1 MGDSARGTHME
12 FRILGPLEVRSGG
25 HSLPL
30 GGPKQRAVLALLL
43 LGANRVVS
51 RERLIAELWPDALGR
66 DAEHALTLQISRLR
80 KVLSATGEGEPRVI
94 TRSPGY
100 VLRVEHDELDLDRYE
115 RLVAEGRAAL
125 AAGNTETAVARLRE
139 AESLWRGRPL
149 ADLEFEPFARLDVD
163 RLEEQYLTGVEER
176 IEAELAIGRHRS
188 LVPELERLVGEHP
201 LRERLRADLMR
212 ALYASSRQAEA
223 LAVYTETRKLLV
235 DELGIE
241 PSESLRELERMI
253 LNQDTDLIVATAP
266 APPPRP
272 AGHRDEDRLRSQRG
286 LRSRRGF
293 ALAAAPVIAAGLFVT
308 ILVSDD
314 RRQSEAVRISGPGSV
329 VFLGAGSKS
338 PHGQVATGPGAGR
351 LRFGNGVLWKLEDP
365 GELLQINPRTMRLER
380 STPIGF
386 AADIALA
393 EDGVWVSGDQNTLVR
408 VDPTYG
414 TVAQRIRLPERGLAR
429 PHAQGGVAVGAGSV
443 WVAQGLSRVLRIDPD
458 TERIEHAFH
467 VPDASV
473 LAFGSGALWVVSSNL
488 GTVTKID
495 ARRNAISAVARVGPT
510 ICCLAAGGGYVW
522 AANESG
528 VWKLSSEGDPL
539 AVTELPNPAAEISYG
554 DGALWATAAGTIMRI
569 DARTGARKRFQVG
582 HSLNGIAV
590 TAGLVA
596 VSVYVPDRPEPTA
609 NLRGAILRVGF
620 TTAWFDITDPALAAV
635 PGSKN
640 WATEQQL
647 QNITCAGLLRYRA
660 AAAPVRWLLAA
671 EIAKALPGVSGDGR
685 TYTFRIRPG
694 FRFSP
699 PSSQRV
705 TARTFKYSIERA
717 LSPSLGRKPPALQL
731 ASDIVGLRAYRAGNA
746 RHISGITA
754 RGDTLAITLVHRA
767 PDLPDRIAAPRFCPV
782 PIGTPINATGDHDI
796 PIPSAGP
803 YYLSANGGGE
813 VAVIRRNPNYHGS
826 RPRRLDA
833 VVVREQIPFARTL
846 ARVESGKDD
855 YVAENGPALEP
866 DGPFARRFGRGA
878 HGSGRYVRTPLL
890 GTDELAFNTEG
901 GPLKDARLRRAIN
914 YALDRSA
921 IAIALGDLPTDRYLP
936 VDMPGSRRR
945 SVYPLSGPDLR
956 RARALMGGRRTT
968 VVLTTCGEPDC
979 MRVGRSVAADL
990 QRIGIHVRQRH
1001 HPGGISSRTRRF
1013 GSDMVLARVFAPYPD
1028 PVAFMRRAFGVSSGA
1043 LAVKRLARLERR
1055 RRLSAAGRLE
1065 LALLRE
1071 QPPAAAFGTPT
1082 IPEFFSARVGCKTP
1096 SALSFGVDLGSLCL
1110 RQG

>member
-1 MGDSARGTHME
+1 MGTHME
-12 FRILGPLEVRSGG
+12 FRILGPLEVRSNGQ
-25 HSLPL
+25 SLPL

-51 RERLIAELWPDALGR
+51 RERLIAELWPNALGR

-80 KVLSATGEGEPRVI
+80 KVLSASGEGEPRVI

-100 VLRVEHDELDLDRYE
+100 VLRVERDELDLDRYE
-115 RLVAEGRAAL
+115 RLVADGRAAL
-125 AAGNTETAVARLRE
+125 AAGNAETAVARLRE

-149 ADLEFEPFARLDVD
+149 ADLEFEPFARLDVE

-223 LAVYTETRKLLV
+223 LAVYTETRHLLV

-253 LNQDTDLIVATAP
+253 LNQDTDLLVATPPA
-266 APPPRP
+266 APPPP
-272 AGHRDEDRLRSQRG
+272 AGDRGEDRLGSRQGARSG
-286 LRSRRGF
+286 RRF
-293 ALAAAPVIAAGLFVT
+293 ALAAAPVFAAALLMT
-308 ILVSDD
+308 ILVSGDGHH
-314 RRQSEAVRISGPGSV
+314 SEAVRIAGPGSV
-329 VFLGAGSKS
+329 VFLGAGSES
-338 PHGQVATGPGAGR
+338 PRGQVATGPGAGR
-351 LRFGNGVLWKLEDP
+351 LRFGDGVLWKLEDP
-365 GELLQINPRTMRLER
+365 GELLQINPRTMRLKR

-393 EDGVWVSGDQNTLVR
+393 KDGVWVSGDQNTLVR

-443 WVAQGLSRVLRIDPD
+443 WAAQGLSRVLRIDPD
-458 TERIEHAFH
+458 TERIEHVFH
-467 VPDASV
+467 VADASV

-488 GTVTKID
+488 GTVTRID
-495 ARRNAISAVARVGPT
+495 PRRNAIAATARVGPT
-510 ICCLAAGGGYVW
+510 ICCVAIGGGYVW

-528 VWKLSSEGDPL
+528 VWKLSSDGEPV

-554 DGALWATAAGTIMRI
+554 DGALWATAAGTVIRI
-569 DARTGARKRFQVG
+569 DAQTGAMKRWHVG
-582 HSLNGIAV
+582 HSLNGIA
-590 TAGLVA
+590 ASRGLIA
-596 VSVYVPDRPEPTA
+596 VSVYVPARPAPIA
-609 NLRGAILRVGF
+609 NLRGQVLRVGF

-635 PGSKN
+635 PGNKN

-647 QNITCAGLLRYRA
+647 QNATCAGLLRYRA
-660 AAAPVRWLLAA
+660 AAAPVRWRLAP
-671 EIAKALPGVSGDGR
+671 EIAKALPTVSRDGR

-731 ASDIVGLRAYRAGNA
+731 ASDIAGLRAYRAGNA

-767 PDLPDRIAAPRFCPV
+767 PDLPDRIATPQFCPV
-782 PIGTPINATGDHDI
+782 PIGTPIASTGDHDV

-813 VAVIRRNPNYHGS
+813 VAVIRRNPGYHGS

-833 VVVREQIPFARTL
+833 VVFREQIPFARTL
-846 ARVESGKDD
+846 ARVASGKDD
-855 YVAENGPALEP
+855 YVAEYGPALEP
-866 DGPFARRFGRGA
+866 DGPFARRFGRAA
-878 HGSGRYVRTPLL
+878 HGSRRYLRTRLL
-890 GTDELAFNTEG
+890 GTDELAFDTG
-901 GPLKDARLRRAIN
+901 RGPLKDVRIRRAIN
-914 YALDRSA
+914 YALDRAA
-921 IAIALGDLPTDRYLP
+921 IATALGDTATDRYLP
-936 VDMPGSRRR
+936 VDMPGSR
-945 SVYPLSGPDLR
+945 SGNVYPLSRPDLR

-968 VVLTTCGEPDC
+968 VVLTTCSEPNC
-979 MRVGRSVAADL
+979 MRVGRLVAADL
-990 QRIGIHVRQRH
+990 RHIGIHVRQRH
-1001 HPGGISSRTRRF
+1001 HPGGVSSRTHRS
-1013 GSDMVLARVFAPYPD
+1013 GTDMHLARVFARYPD
-1028 PVAFMRRAFGVSSGA
+1028 PVAFMRRAFGVSAGA
-1043 LAVKRLARLERR
+1043 LGVARLARLDRP

-1071 QPPAAAFGTPT
+1071 RPPAAALGTPT

-1110 RQG
+1110 GRR